1 MAMQV
6 GKKFS
11 WVIKDFPSL
20 QCEICYSAPVLIGD
34 CKWKTRLMTCLSILK
49 LPIQNHT
56 GWRKYVKFRLSIVKQ
71 VLEID
76 TELQET
82 YHWFDEKNSC
92 WGFPSMIPLTKLHD
106 EKEGFLVNG
115 YLVIVA
121 EVDVLA
127 VIATLDESEE
137 SEESRR
143 PVKKSKHGG
152 GEESIDSLKECHLG
166 KETMDVNGFQVL
178 VSQVESV
185 RRIFEMHPDIAVDFR
200 AKNQHLRKAC
210 MSFLLSLIETLCM
223 SLKDLSNEDLVEAD
237 VALTY
242 VRDAGFK
249 VDWLE
254 KKLEILKEK
263 KEKEKCSLILLEE
276 MKEKLLELKQ
286 KCSDLDALVEKEE
299 AELLAIRTPSSFV
312 DVL

>member
-1 MAMQV
+1 
-6 GKKFS
+6 
-11 WVIKDFPSL
+11 
-20 QCEICYSAPVLIGD
+20 
-34 CKWKTRLMTCLSILK
+34 
-49 LPIQNHT
+49 
-56 GWRKYVKFRLSIVKQ
+56 
-71 VLEID
+71 
-76 TELQET
+76 
-82 YHWFDEKNSC
+82 
-92 WGFPSMIPLTKLHD
+92 
-106 EKEGFLVNG
+106 
-115 YLVIVA
+115 
-121 EVDVLA
+121 
-127 VIATLDESEE
+127 
-137 SEESRR
+137 
-143 PVKKSKHGG
+143 
-152 GEESIDSLKECHLG
+152 
-166 KETMDVNGFQVL
+166 
-178 VSQVESV
+178 
-185 RRIFEMHPDIAVDFR
+185 
-200 AKNQHLRKAC
+200 

>member
-1 MAMQV
+1 M
-6 GKKFS
+6 
-11 WVIKDFPSL
+11 
-20 QCEICYSAPVLIGD
+20 
-34 CKWKTRLMTCLSILK
+34 
-49 LPIQNHT
+49 
-56 GWRKYVKFRLSIVKQ
+56 
-71 VLEID
+71 
-76 TELQET
+76 
-82 YHWFDEKNSC
+82 
-92 WGFPSMIPLTKLHD
+92 
-106 EKEGFLVNG
+106 
-115 YLVIVA
+115 IVA
-121 EVDVLA
+121 EVDVLE

-137 SEESRR
+137 SEESCR

-152 GEESIDSLKECHLG
+152 GEESIDSLKEAHLG
-166 KETMDVNGFQVL
+166 KETMDVNGF
-178 VSQVESV
+178 QVESV

-263 KEKEKCSLILLEE
+263 KEKEKCSLIRLEE
-276 MKEKLLELKQ
+276 MKDKLLELKQ

>member
-1 MAMQV
+1 
-6 GKKFS
+6 
-11 WVIKDFPSL
+11 
-20 QCEICYSAPVLIGD
+20 
-34 CKWKTRLMTCLSILK
+34 
-49 LPIQNHT
+49 
-56 GWRKYVKFRLSIVKQ
+56 
-71 VLEID
+71 
-76 TELQET
+76 
-82 YHWFDEKNSC
+82 
-92 WGFPSMIPLTKLHD
+92 
-106 EKEGFLVNG
+106 
-115 YLVIVA
+115 
-121 EVDVLA
+121 
-127 VIATLDESEE
+127 
-137 SEESRR
+137 
-143 PVKKSKHGG
+143 
-152 GEESIDSLKECHLG
+152 
-166 KETMDVNGFQVL
+166 MDVNGFQVL

>member
-20 QCEICYSAPVLIGD
+20 QCEICYSAPVLI
-34 CKWKTRLMTCLSILK
+34 
-49 LPIQNHT
+49 
-56 GWRKYVKFRLSIVKQ
+56 
-71 VLEID
+71 
-76 TELQET
+76 ET

-152 GEESIDSLKECHLG
+152 GGQRSTTSAVSCHLG

-237 VALTY
+237 VALMIF
-242 VRDAGFK
+242 RIFNDAGFK

>member
-34 CKWKTRLMTCLSILK
+34 CKWRLCAYPKEDKFWK
-49 LPIQNHT
+49 LIQNCKKHII
-56 GWRKYVKFRLSIVKQ
+56 GLMRR
-71 VLEID
+71 
-76 TELQET
+76 
-82 YHWFDEKNSC
+82 NSC

-121 EVDVLA
+121 EVDVLE

-152 GEESIDSLKECHLG
+152 GEESIDSLKEAHLG